1 MKYLRLIRTRTL
13 QALPALIGIMVVTFF
28 LVHLLPGDPARSIVG
43 IRASPELVADI
54 RERLGVDRPLPAQL
68 TSYFG
73 HILQGD
79 LGQSFVLRVDVR
91 ELIIAR
97 LPATLFLVAYAGA
110 LAMVLAIPLALVAAL
125 RRGRLSDQLIRGSLV
140 VALGIPSFWLGIL
153 LVTFVALRTGW
164 FPSGGYGEGLLGHLW
179 HLFLPALTLAVSFLA
194 VVVRS
199 LRASLF
205 EVLESDYVALARLK
219 GISRPRLVIHHLLR
233 NALKPALTILGLNL
247 SYLLGTS
254 VIVESVFAINGIGNT
269 LVSAILARD
278 FLVVQGIALTFG
290 ILVIVITLLVDLARL
305 ALDPREA

>member
-1 MKYLRLIRTRTL
+1 VKYLRLIRTRLL
-13 QALPALIGIMVVTFF
+13 QALPALLGIIVVTFF

-54 RERLGVDRPLPAQL
+54 RERLGVDRSLPVQL
-68 TSYFG
+68 GSYFG

-91 ELIIAR
+91 ELIVAR
-97 LPATLFLVAYAGA
+97 LPATLLLVAYAGA

-125 RRGRLSDQLIRGSLV
+125 RQGRLSDQLIRGGLV

-153 LVTFVALRTGW
+153 LVTFIALRTGW
-164 FPSGGYGEGLLGHLW
+164 FPSGGYGDGFFGHLW

-219 GISRPRLVIHHLLR
+219 GISWLRLITHHLLR

-290 ILVIVITLLVDLARL
+290 VLVIVITLLVDLARL

>member
-1 MKYLRLIRTRTL
+1 MKYLRLIRTRLL
-13 QALPALIGIMVVTFF
+13 QALPALLGIIVVTFF

-68 TSYFG
+68 VSYFG

-91 ELIIAR
+91 ELIVAR
-97 LPATLFLVAYAGA
+97 LPATLFLVAYAGT

-140 VALGIPSFWLGIL
+140 VALGMPSFWLGIL
-153 LVTFVALRTGW
+153 LVTFIALRTGW
-164 FPSGGYGEGLLGHLW
+164 FPSGGYGDGLLGHLW

-219 GISRPRLVIHHLLR
+219 GISRPRLTTHHLLR

-290 ILVIVITLLVDLARL
+290 VLVIVITLLVDLARL

>member
-1 MKYLRLIRTRTL
+1 MRYLRLIRTRAL
-13 QALPALIGIMVVTFF
+13 QALPALIGIIVVTFF

-54 RERLGVDRPLPAQL
+54 RERLGVDRSLPVQL
-68 TSYFG
+68 GSYFG

-91 ELIIAR
+91 ELISAR
-97 LPATLFLVAYAGA
+97 LPATLFLIGYAAA
-110 LAMVLAIPLALVAAL
+110 LAMVLAVPLSLVAAL
-125 RRGRLSDQLIRGSLV
+125 RRGRLSDHLIRGSLV

-164 FPSGGYGEGLLGHLW
+164 FPSGGYGEGLFGHLW

-219 GISRPRLVIHHLLR
+219 GISWHRLMIHHLLR

-290 ILVIVITLLVDLARL
+290 VLVIVITMLVDLARL
-305 ALDPREA
+305 ALDPRET

>member
-13 QALPALIGIMVVTFF
+13 QALPALLGIVVVTFF

-54 RERLGVDRPLPAQL
+54 RARLGVDEPLPVQL
-68 TSYFG
+68 ASYFG

-91 ELIIAR
+91 ELIVAR

-125 RRGRLSDQLIRGSLV
+125 RQGRLSDQLIRGSLV

-153 LVTFVALRTGW
+153 LVTFISLRTGW
-164 FPSGGYGEGLLGHLW
+164 FPSGGYGEGLFGHLW

-219 GISRPRLVIHHLLR
+219 GISRPRLIAHHLLR

-290 ILVIVITLLVDLARL
+290 VLVIIITLLVDLARL

>member
-1 MKYLRLIRTRTL
+1 MRYLRLIRTRTL

-43 IRASPELVADI
+43 IRASPELVTDI

-68 TSYFG
+68 TSYVG

-219 GISRPRLVIHHLLR
+219 GISRPRLITHHLLR

-290 ILVIVITLLVDLARL
+290 VLVIVITLLVDLARL

>member
-13 QALPALIGIMVVTFF
+13 QALPALVGIMIVTFF

-43 IRASPELVADI
+43 IRASPDLVADI
-54 RERLGVDRPLPAQL
+54 RERLGVDRPLPSQL
-68 TSYFG
+68 ASYFG

-164 FPSGGYGEGLLGHLW
+164 FPSGGYGEGLFGHLW

-219 GISRPRLVIHHLLR
+219 GISRPRLITHHLLR

>member
-219 GISRPRLVIHHLLR
+219 GISRPRLVTHHLLR

>member
-13 QALPALIGIMVVTFF
+13 QALPALLGIVVVTFF

-54 RERLGVDRPLPAQL
+54 RARLGVDQPLPAQL
-68 TSYFG
+68 ASYFG

-91 ELIIAR
+91 ELIVAR
-97 LPATLFLVAYAGA
+97 LPATLFLVSYAGA

-153 LVTFVALRTGW
+153 LVTFIALRTGW
-164 FPSGGYGEGLLGHLW
+164 FPSGGYGEGLFGHLW

-219 GISRPRLVIHHLLR
+219 GISRPRLITHHLLR

-290 ILVIVITLLVDLARL
+290 VLVIVITLLVDLARL

>member
-1 MKYLRLIRTRTL
+1 MKYLRLIRTRAL
-13 QALPALIGIMVVTFF
+13 QALPALIGIMIVTFF

-43 IRASPELVADI
+43 IRASPELVAGI
-54 RERLGVDRPLPAQL
+54 RERLGVDRPLPTQL
-68 TSYFG
+68 ASYFG

-164 FPSGGYGEGLLGHLW
+164 FPSGGYGEGLFGHLW

-219 GISRPRLVIHHLLR
+219 GISRPRLITHHLLR
-233 NALKPALTILGLNL
+233 NALNPALTILGLNL

-290 ILVIVITLLVDLARL
+290 ILVIVITLLVDLVRL